1 MSIRSRVKAFPL
13 SDYRADENGAYRT
26 PQNAQRNIFAAPL
39 PVPPLASQDG
49 TPPPLLIPARPAL
62 LDCSPAM
69 PCCSQY
75 HRISSMMSSDVILDT
90 VPCLPYRRHLVFVPS
105 SSRIGYRMI
114 SKRNPSHAISD
125 TTTSASPNH
134 LPAPSHRPTASRPAS
149 RRTVS
154 PDGSAQGPTPSGSL
168 LASPALLVCLPSSHS
183 SPHLIGSSVPPVACP
198 PYQPH
203 AVAPCHPFHAAHPSR
218 PSHPYHPLHSISSAH
233 QLISRPAPLPA
244 LLPAGR
250 PASPTCS
257 PRLSH
262 PSHPLRSI
270 SLAHRPAPSDETS
283 DEQAKR
289 RMEQAIDDE
298 KQGTTTSDA
307 SQIPQMPIPARRIAS
322 TSRITH
328 RHPHEHAHGKTPPP
342 SPSQRL

>member
-1 MSIRSRVKAFPL
+1 MSSSIPPPCLPSRPSSRIRPVLISYRIPDDIATQSITCDTRYDDIRFL
-13 SDYRADENGAYRT
+13 SAISPPHLIALQL
-26 PQNAQRNIFAAPL
+26 PAPL
-39 PVPPLASQDG
+39 PATPCCPTGRLKARRHPASYSLARLAC
-49 TPPPLLIPARPAL
+49 LLI
-62 LDCSPAM
+62 S
-69 PCCSQY
+69 
-75 HRISSMMSSDVILDT
+75 
-90 VPCLPYRRHLVFVPS
+90 F
-105 SSRIGYRMI
+105 
-114 SKRNPSHAISD
+114 
-125 TTTSASPNH
+125 
-134 LPAPSHRPTASRPAS
+134 
-149 RRTVS
+149 
-154 PDGSAQGPTPSGSL
+154 
-168 LASPALLVCLPSSHS
+168 
-183 SPHLIGSSVPPVACP
+183 HLIGSSHRLIRSARCLPALS
-198 PYQPH
+198 
-203 AVAPCHPFHAAHPSR
+203 AARRRSSAFLPCGS
-218 PSHPYHPLHSISSAH
+218 SISSAQPH
-233 QLISRPAPLPA
+233 LIGFISRPAPLPA